1 MPRRKQEVQEIR
13 SRGRKQGGRKQI
25 GVLERKQDVQET
37 GCRNQWDG
45 KQGKR
50 CSASIV
56 LPSHMSNVN
65 QNDKSGGE

>member
-45 KQGKR
+45 KQGKF
-50 CSASIV
+50 CFASIM